1 VWTPSITRIWQRDFN
16 SGWYA
21 GSDLEAVAG
30 IRDGIERGYLRGYI
44 VERRGRYSES
54 YHDTQTPKIKL
65 HVLPNMRFI
74 IPSLLALLPLALGQ
88 INGTNGIGS
97 TPQQRNYVSAHQAQQ
112 IIKSAITNAT
122 ALNIPENIA
131 VVDPSGLLVA
141 FHRMDNA
148 FPGSIELSQK
158 KARTAVLFNGLA
170 SGDLYAAVQPGAPL
184 YGVENSNGGLI
195 VFGGG
200 YPIYLSGKLIGGV
213 GVSGGTV
220 PQDIQVA
227 QAGIM
232 GIGAN
237 FTQPS

>member
-1 VWTPSITRIWQRDFN
+1 MWF
-16 SGWYA
+16 
-21 GSDLEAVAG
+21 
-30 IRDGIERGYLRGYI
+30 
-44 VERRGRYSES
+44 
-54 YHDTQTPKIKL
+54 
-65 HVLPNMRFI
+65 
-74 IPSLLALLPLALGQ
+74 PSLLALLPLALAN

-97 TPQQRNYVSAHQAQQ
+97 TPEQRNVISAQQ
-112 IIKSAITNAT
+112 ALKIIASAVANAT

-148 FPGSIELSQK
+148 YIGSIDLSQK

-184 YGVENSNGGLI
+184 YSLENSNGGLV
-195 VFGGG
+195 VFAGG
-200 YPIYLSGKLIGGV
+200 YPVYKDGKLIGGV

-227 QAGIM
+227 QAGISS
-232 GIGAN
+232 IGAS
-237 FTQPS
+237 FSQPA